1 MVCCIV
7 LKRSSTMQ
15 LKLPLA
21 QTSEPHALLW
31 ETLDDKTRTVV
42 LERLVAMMAQAIDVQ
57 PDQEDTT
64 DD

>member
-1 MVCCIV
+1 
-7 LKRSSTMQ
+7 MQ

-31 ETLDDKTRTVV
+31 ETLDDKTRFAV
-42 LERLVAMMAQAIDVQ
+42 LERLVAMMAQAIDVE
-57 PDQEDTT
+57 PEQEDTT